1 PGWPLPARSTA
12 SAARILAVS
21 TARLSVSV
29 QLSDATVPNPR
40 RGRSGARRRLRHV
53 TQTLTSEAATGVR
66 ATGLARVRAFV
77 ALTKPRVGGTL
88 AAGSANAF
96 NMWFD
101 RDIDRLMSRTK
112 SRPLAIGSIGD
123 REAIVFAWVL
133 GVVATAWL
141 WLFAGWLPAVLA
153 VAAIAF
159 YVLVY

>member
-1 PGWPLPARSTA
+1 FL
-12 SAARILAVS
+12 AARGVPDLWLVLA
-21 TARLSVSV
+21 
-29 QLSDATVPNPR
+29 
-40 RGRSGARRRLRHV
+40 
-53 TQTLTSEAATGVR
+53 TL
-66 ATGLARVRAFV
+66 
-77 ALTKPRVGGTL
+77 VGGTL

-159 YVLVY
+159 YVLVYTMVLK